1 MIIHKFGGASIKDAN
16 SIQNLHT
23 IIKDKISSEAVIVL
37 SAMGKT
43 TNGLENV
50 ISKAYAENSD
60 WKEELIKIK
69 KFHYSI
75 IDELFENK
83 RHIVFSQIANY
94 FQEAENCIETTLH
107 LNYDKFY
114 DCIVS
119 FGELISTCIVHHYLL
134 EKGISI
140 TLLSA
145 TDIIKTDNKFREARV
160 DWDSTTNAISK
171 HINNKNNLYLTQGFI
186 GGTKS
191 NDRTTLGREGS
202 DYSAAI
208 LGNILNA
215 TEVRIWKDVEG
226 LFNAD
231 PKLFNDAILLPRV
244 SYRECVE
251 LAYYG
256 ARVIH
261 PRTIKP
267 LSKKQIPLYIQSFL
281 ETNSA
286 GTIICGHNNEAVAV
300 PCYILKNQQCLA
312 TITPSDLGFMAEH
325 YVANIINILK
335 DIGIR
340 VNLMQSSAVN
350 LTICIDYDEHR
361 FMQLLRKLGD
371 FFEIRYNTQLELLTI
386 SNYSEA
392 CITEKMQHQ
401 KVLLTQKSRRVARMV
416 FQPKEQ
422 EIRAK
427 K

>member
-16 SIQNLHT
+16 SIKNLT
-23 IIKDKISSEAVIVL
+23 AIIKDKISSEAVIVL
-37 SAMGKT
+37 SAIGKT
-43 TNGLENV
+43 TNGLEKV
-50 ISKAYAENSD
+50 ISKAYAENPG
-60 WKEELIKIK
+60 WKEELTKIE
-69 KFHYSI
+69 KFHNSI
-75 IDELFENK
+75 TEALFENK
-83 RHIVFSQIANY
+83 KHVVFSQIRKY
-94 FQEAENCIETTLH
+94 FQEAENIIDNTLQ

-119 FGELISTCIVHHYLL
+119 YGELISTCIVHNYLL
-134 EKGISI
+134 EKSVPI
-140 TLLSA
+140 TLISA
-145 TDIIKTDNKFREARV
+145 TEIIKTDNKYREARV
-160 DWDSTTNAISK
+160 DWELTASAISM
-171 HINNKNNLYLTQGFI
+171 HMNNNKSLYLTQGFI
-186 GGTKS
+186 GGTKT
-191 NDRTTLGREGS
+191 NNRTTLGREGS

-231 PKLFNDAILLPRV
+231 PKLFSDAILLPRV

-267 LSKKQIPLYIQSFL
+267 LSKKQIPLYVQSFL
-281 ETNSA
+281 ETDSV
-286 GTIICGHNNEAVAV
+286 GTIICGHNKEAVDV

-325 YVANIINILK
+325 YVANIINILRE
-335 DIGIR
+335 IGIR

-361 FMQLLRKLGD
+361 FTQLLRNLGS

-392 CITEKMQHQ
+392 CITEKTQHH
-401 KVLLTQKSRRVARMV
+401 KVLLTQQSRRVARMV
-416 FQPKEQ
+416 LQPNEQ
-422 EIRAK
+422 SE
-427 K
+427 